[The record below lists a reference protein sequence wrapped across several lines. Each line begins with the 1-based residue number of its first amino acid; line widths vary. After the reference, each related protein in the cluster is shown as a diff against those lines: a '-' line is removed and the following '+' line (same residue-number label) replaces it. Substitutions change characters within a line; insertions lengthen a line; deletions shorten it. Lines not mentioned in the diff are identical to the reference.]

1 MSDTINAIARSLSA
15 DVATLGTISHNVA
28 NLGTNGF
35 RAQRLVPTF
44 QAQVGD
50 GAPANAPSATDTAS
64 AIAID
69 LGDGPQVETGR
80 PLDIALRGPGFFEVQ
95 RDGEVLLARAGDL
108 RRDADGRLVTA
119 RGDAVLV
126 GAGELV
132 LGKEN
137 VRIDKRG
144 ELFDG
149 DESLGQLHLV
159 QVADPAA
166 LVALEGGVF
175 RHAGER
181 VEWTGAVRQGALE
194 RANVDAAEESIRLME
209 LTRHVESVQ
218 RALSIYDKAMD
229 NGINRIG
236 EN

>member
-35 RAQRLVPTF
+35 RAQRSVPNF
-44 QAQVGD
+44 QAQVEGGA
-50 GAPANAPSATDTAS
+50 GAPAAANG
-64 AIAID
+64 IAID

-119 RGDAVLV
+119 RGDVVLV
-126 GAGELV
+126 GDGELV

-137 VRIDKRG
+137 VRIDARG

-149 DESLGQLHLV
+149 ADSLGQLRLV
-159 QVADPAA
+159 QVTDPAA

-175 RHAGER
+175 RYEGER
-181 VEWTGAVRQGALE
+181 GEWKGGVRQGALE